1 MTLVGYGQLLA
12 TFCAARSQY
21 AATVSGSHSLTET
34 VLVVATAIVGLERS
48 FHNLMLVSI
57 LYFAQFRRQRYDIS
71 ARRREVG
78 RVFFAKKC
86 IF

>member
-1 MTLVGYGQLLA
+1 VILVADGQLLA
-12 TFCAARSQY
+12 TLGTTGGQHTTA
-21 AATVSGSHSLTET
+21 VGGSHSLTEAM
-34 VLVVATAIVGLERS
+34 LVVATAIVGLERS
-48 FHNLMLVSI
+48 FHNLMFVSI

-78 RVFFAKKC
+78 RIFFAKKC